1 MDSLPVNTPVAVI
14 VTWLIIRDIIFPIA
28 KAIIPIKQQEVQNEG
43 AQNNAKIKMQ
53 AEDQK
58 FSQDM
63 KRREVEALEKISGFM
78 GVTNERLQHI
88 ETDTKEI
95 KDDVR
100 KLQLKAVRRKAGN

>member
-1 MDSLPVNTPVAVI
+1 MDSLPVNAPTFLVI
-14 VTWLIIRDIIFPIA
+14 LWLVIRDIIFPTIKLFA
-28 KAIIPIKQQEVQNEG
+28 PIKQQEVNNEG
-43 AQNNAKIKMQ
+43 VQSNAKIKML

-100 KLQLKAVRRKAGN
+100 KLQLKAVRRKAA